1 VLLSVWLLVG
11 KIVPLLVL
19 VPGGLPG
26 GDVTMVLE
34 RNLRK
39 FTRNGWS
46 RCLKLISTFSLARNE
61 NCVVD
66 GLGGGRAIAWKAT
79 DASLDVTVDDTVDG
93 IFDVGLAGLGLV
105 VLSVAVKCKSN
116 LLKLSNLSSIR

>member
-1 VLLSVWLLVG
+1 MLLSVWLLVG

-79 DASLDVTVDDTVDG
+79 DASLDVTVDVDG

-105 VLSVAVKCKSN
+105 VRGVAVKCKSD
-116 LLKLSNLSSIR
+116 LLKLSNLASIC